1 MAMKRTI
8 LSMAVMALLI
18 ELGMAANYTV
28 GGGPNGWDTSTNLQ
42 SWASSQAFLVGDNLI
57 FQYTP
62 NHNLMEV
69 TKAGYDSCNPSNLL
83 QIYNDGNTVIPLSAP
98 GKRYFICGV
107 SGHCLGGMKVEIDTL
122 ATTSSPPADS
132 PSLAPNSP
140 PSTPSRA
147 GSPESPAPTASAPR
161 LSPDSPLSNG
171 PSSSSP
177 NIAPSTETP
186 QPAPAPSA
194 APINYVKGG
203 FRASLLVGFST
214 IVMLLA
220 F

>member
-1 MAMKRTI
+1 
-8 LSMAVMALLI
+8 
-18 ELGMAANYTV
+18 
-28 GGGPNGWDTSTNLQ
+28 
-42 SWASSQAFLVGDNLI
+42 
-57 FQYTP
+57 
-62 NHNLMEV
+62 MEV
-69 TKAGYDSCNPSNLL
+69 PKAGYDSCNPSNLL
-83 QIYNDGNTVIPLSAP
+83 QIYSDGNTVIPLAAP

-132 PSLAPNSP
+132 PSLTPKSSP
-140 PSTPSRA
+140 TPSPA
-147 GSPESPAPTASAPR
+147 GSPESAAPTASALP

-177 NIAPSTETP
+177 NIAPSTGTR